1 MPDLTSAVW
10 IELITLV
17 VSMYS
22 LVLFLTVEMVTVGR
36 PWKMPVSSRLP
47 VIFSAIIC
55 RSDGTEFVGHQLH
68 ALGVAVVDLAVKAHD
83 RGGQVLAGRQGQ
95 GAGGK
100 GQDERGALDSCACMV
115 FSPTKRS
122 MRR

>member
-1 MPDLTSAVW
+1 MERVKRTLPDLTSAVW
-10 IELITLV
+10 IEFITLV

-55 RSDGTEFVGHQLH
+55 RSDEPNSLVTSSTP
-68 ALGVAVVDLAVKAHD
+68 LA
-83 RGGQVLAGRQGQ
+83 
-95 GAGGK
+95 
-100 GQDERGALDSCACMV
+100 
-115 FSPTKRS
+115 SP
-122 MRR
+122 